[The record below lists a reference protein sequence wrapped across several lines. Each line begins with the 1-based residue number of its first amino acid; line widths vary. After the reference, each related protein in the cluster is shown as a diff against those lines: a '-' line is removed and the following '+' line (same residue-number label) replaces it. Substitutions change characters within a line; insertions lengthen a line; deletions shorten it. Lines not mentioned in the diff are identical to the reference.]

1 MVQESQTSK
10 MYDLEGDD
18 SNLDLV
24 VEDST
29 TENESVVNESV
40 EEAPQATIN
49 FEELT
54 PVINFDLATEEEKQE
69 AEIIEAL
76 DTTEQEVLGEQE
88 EVSPMSFE
96 IKEVEAEAESEEE
109 SPVVHVLELD
119 ELDAE
124 ANLPEEII
132 PDLKDKKE
140 VSQTPINHG
149 ISAEQMAIRS
159 RERMDRLRDI
169 SFKLR
174 TPSGLT
180 DLENEPAYKRRNVE
194 LEEATHSSESEV
206 AQYTLSEDNDN
217 NVGIKPNNFLHDNVD

>member
-1 MVQESQTSK
+1 M
-10 MYDLEGDD
+10 
-18 SNLDLV
+18 
-24 VEDST
+24 
-29 TENESVVNESV
+29 
-40 EEAPQATIN
+40 
-49 FEELT
+49 T
-54 PVINFDLATEEEKQE
+54 PVINFDLNIDEEVQKEETIESLVTKEEE
-69 AEIIEAL
+69 
-76 DTTEQEVLGEQE
+76 VLVEQE
-88 EVSPMSFE
+88 EVAPLGFE
-96 IKEVEAEAESEEE
+96 IKEVETQEEA
-109 SPVVHVLELD
+109 PVVHLLELD
-119 ELDAE
+119 EIDSE

-132 PDLKDKKE
+132 PDLKDEKE
-140 VSQTPINHG
+140 FSKTPINHG

-194 LEEATHSSESEV
+194 LDEAPHSSESEV